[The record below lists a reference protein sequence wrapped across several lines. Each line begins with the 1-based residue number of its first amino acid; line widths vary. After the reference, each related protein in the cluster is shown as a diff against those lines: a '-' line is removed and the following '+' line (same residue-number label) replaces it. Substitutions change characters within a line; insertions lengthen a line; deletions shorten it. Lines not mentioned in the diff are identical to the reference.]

1 MIDEELLNKFDRI
14 QDLPVSEEML
24 GAYMEGNLNEVEKGT
39 VSELIYDNPRIN
51 SLVSDCE
58 GFSLDSSDIYHGP
71 FEEFELPHVID
82 NNFYIPETMELEDLE
97 TSIPSGTANV
107 IDIANKQ
114 YGLEPL
120 NIDFDPDTYQWEQD
134 TCAIRSQEIV
144 LRSFGTF
151 VPQDELVKL
160 AEQNG
165 WYTPGNGTPMEHVGN
180 LLDLYNI
187 PNHRVAEANVFNLAD
202 ELGQGHKVIVGVDV
216 DELYGNSFW
225 ESIKEHLVGKT
236 PNHAMIVSGLNT
248 SDPDC
253 TKVTLTDPGTGK
265 TLFECPYEKF
275 LSAWNDS
282 DCFMVATDEPAPL
295 RYNPDSMINF
305 DYQKG
310 HVASL
315 GKMPFEQFHE
325 EVVPN
330 AEDYLESVDSYIE
343 SLELNMATDFK
354 SLDLYEDMMN
364 KADIAHQKA
373 VNLQIHNAHS
383 HTLGSGLQPNLHTQL
398 AQNPD
403 EIEHKTFT
411 AAHHSS
417 NSDLDSEEDGDEDG
431 DDNMIEDI

>member
-14 QDLPVSEEML
+14 QDLPISEEML
-24 GAYMEGNLNEVEKGT
+24 GAYMEGNLNDAEKGT

-58 GFSLDSSDIYHGP
+58 GFSLDSNDIYHGP

-82 NNFYIPETMELEDLE
+82 NNFYIPETMDLEDLE
-97 TSIPSGTANV
+97 TSIPSGAANV

-354 SLDLYEDMMN
+354 SMDLYEDMMN
-364 KADIAHQKA
+364 KADMAHQKA
-373 VNLQIHNAHS
+373 VNLQFHNAHS
-383 HTLGSGLQPNLHTQL
+383 QTLGSGLQPNLHTQL

-431 DDNMIEDI
+431 DDNTIEDI

>member
-24 GAYMEGNLNEVEKGT
+24 GAYMEGNLKEAEKEA
-39 VSELIYDNPRIN
+39 VSVLIYDNPRIN
-51 SLVSDCE
+51 SLVSDCD
-58 GFSLDSSDIYHGP
+58 GFSLDSSDVYHGP

-97 TSIPSGTANV
+97 TSIQSATANV

-187 PNHRVAEANVFNLAD
+187 PTHRVAEANVFNLAD
-202 ELGQGHKVIVGVDV
+202 ELGQGHKVIVGVDI

-282 DCFMVATDEPAPL
+282 ECFMVATDQPAPL

-325 EVVPN
+325 EIVPN

-354 SLDLYEDMMN
+354 SMDLYEDMMN
-364 KADIAHQKA
+364 KADMAHQKA
-373 VNLQIHNAHS
+373 VNLQINNAHS

-398 AQNPD
+398 AQNSD

-411 AAHHSS
+411 AKHHSS
-417 NSDLDSEEDGDEDG
+417 NSDLDIEEDGDEDG
-431 DDNMIEDI
+431 DDDMIEDI

>member
-1 MIDEELLNKFDRI
+1 
-14 QDLPVSEEML
+14 
-24 GAYMEGNLNEVEKGT
+24 
-39 VSELIYDNPRIN
+39 
-51 SLVSDCE
+51 
-58 GFSLDSSDIYHGP
+58 
-71 FEEFELPHVID
+71 
-82 NNFYIPETMELEDLE
+82 
-97 TSIPSGTANV
+97 
-107 IDIANKQ
+107 
-114 YGLEPL
+114 
-120 NIDFDPDTYQWEQD
+120 
-134 TCAIRSQEIV
+134 
-144 LRSFGTF
+144 
-151 VPQDELVKL
+151 
-160 AEQNG
+160 
-165 WYTPGNGTPMEHVGN
+165 
-180 LLDLYNI
+180 
-187 PNHRVAEANVFNLAD
+187 
-202 ELGQGHKVIVGVDV
+202 
-216 DELYGNSFW
+216 
-225 ESIKEHLVGKT
+225 
-236 PNHAMIVSGLNT
+236 MIVSGLNT